1 MESIGTKQLKSFD
14 ALKEQFGYT
23 NKMAAPKIQKVV
35 ISVGTGKKI
44 KQDKKANDFIADRL
58 AKITGQKP
66 AIRGA
71 KKSIATYKTRIGDP
85 IGLVVTLRGKNMIS
99 FLDKLVNVA
108 LPRTKDFRGV
118 NRSTVDQMG
127 NMNIGIKEHS
137 IFPETADED
146 LKDVF
151 GLAINV
157 TTTAQTRDEAVAFFE
172 YLGFPLKKTDEAKK
186 KRVRRKK

>member
-1 MESIGTKQLKSFD
+1 MESIATKQLKAFD

-23 NKMAAPKIQKVV
+23 NKMAAPKIQKVT
-35 ISVGTGKKI
+35 ISVGTGRKL
-44 KQDKKANDFIADRL
+44 KQDKKINDFIADRL
-58 AKITGQKP
+58 ARITGQKA

-85 IGLVVTLRGKNMIS
+85 IGLVVTLRGKKMVA
-99 FLDKLVNVA
+99 FLDKLVNIA

-127 NMNIGIKEHS
+127 NMSIGIREHS

-146 LKDVF
+146 LKDIF
-151 GLAINV
+151 GLAVTI
-157 TTTAQTRDEAVAFFE
+157 TTTAGTRDEALSFFE
-172 YLGFPLKKTDEAKK
+172 YLGFPLKKEDETKK
-186 KRVRRKK
+186 KRTRKKK